1 MKKNISFKRTR
12 KTIKEKGKINRLRY
26 QIEVLK
32 GMEFDYFGFKFFNPR
47 ENIGVSNALYTRW
60 AHSKPDRDSEINRIQ
75 KQIKNIIKSR
85 ENNNKCSLIDK
96 LNKIINKVKL
106 TRSDYTVLCNIN
118 ASVSINDC
126 VKEDFK
132 FNLLK
137 CFENKDKL
145 QCSRILKFLKKY
157 SLNNLVD
164 IYFELNQ
171 LCSNEKTSKK

>member
-1 MKKNISFKRTR
+1 MKKNISFQRTR

-32 GMEFDYFGFKFFNPR
+32 GMAFDYFGFKFFNPR
-47 ENIGVSNALYTRW
+47 ENVGVSNILYEKW
-60 AHSKPDRDSEINRIQ
+60 AHSKSDIDSEIKRIQ
-75 KQIKNIIKSR
+75 KQIKNIIKNR
-85 ENNNKCSLIDK
+85 ANNNKCSLIDK

-118 ASVSINDC
+118 ASVSTSEC

-137 CFENKDKL
+137 CFKNKDKL
-145 QCSRILKFLKKY
+145 QCSRILKFLKNYLTSTKK
-157 SLNNLVD
+157 
-164 IYFELNQ
+164 
-171 LCSNEKTSKK
+171 KTS